1 MMQYKLSTLVAI
13 TRIHWQTLRE
23 CTQRFLALALVM
35 AILGN
40 SLFTQE
46 MFAQGI
52 PNQGVQ
58 TGPAQ
63 SQPQA
68 PSAKTEFTL
77 PAGTRLPLGL
87 LRPLSVK
94 SAKPG
99 TDVYMQVTFPVAAG
113 SQMVIP
119 PGTYL
124 QGVLTKSSVATEARP
139 HWNLSCVRPS

>member
-77 PAGTRLPLGL
+77 PAGTRLPLDCCV
-87 LRPLSVK
+87 RFPLSQPSRERMSICK
-94 SAKPG
+94 SR
-99 TDVYMQVTFPVAAG
+99 FPWPRAA
-113 SQMVIP
+113 
-119 PGTYL
+119 
-124 QGVLTKSSVATEARP
+124 R
-139 HWNLSCVRPS
+139 W